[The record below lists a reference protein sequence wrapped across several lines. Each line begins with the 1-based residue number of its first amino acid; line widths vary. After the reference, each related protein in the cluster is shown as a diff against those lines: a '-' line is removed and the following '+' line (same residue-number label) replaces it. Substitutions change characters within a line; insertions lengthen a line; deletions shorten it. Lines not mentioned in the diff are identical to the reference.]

1 MHELLQQVIE
11 QLRGI
16 WRFRWIAMA
25 AAWAICLVGWAAVLF
40 MPDTYEASAR
50 VFVDTRTALS
60 QVTQGISVETSMDTQ
75 IQRVRQALL
84 GGPQL
89 DKVVR
94 EAGLLQ
100 PTATPQS
107 HQSLLARVR
116 DGITITSTLGRDNQT
131 AGSYVISYQD
141 TDRDRSLKVVSL
153 LVDSFVK
160 NTLGGKR
167 EGTEQAQVFLTD
179 QIADY
184 DKRLAEA
191 EARLAD
197 FKKQNV
203 GLMPGTGGDFFT
215 RLQTEMDGS
224 TKVQEQLSVALK
236 KRAELE
242 RQLHGEQPVMQTAA
256 PGAGGA
262 GGATPANDTASR
274 IREAQAHLD
283 DLLLRFTDR
292 HPDVIALR
300 QTLEELKAKQ
310 AQEIEAIKRG
320 DPGAASRLGLAANPI
335 YQSIQLQLNQAD
347 VEIASLRAEI
357 SDHHEKIEELRGMI
371 KKAPEVEAQLAR
383 LNRDYDVTHTQ
394 YRALVERL
402 QRARL
407 SEDADQTGVVR
418 FEVIDPPSAPFAP
431 IAPNRPKLL
440 ISVLLGG
447 LLGGAGIGYLLHML
461 KPVFSSVRQLR
472 EITGLP
478 VLGAVSMTWIE
489 RHTQQERRSLVGYA
503 GVAVL
508 LLAISAAVLVD
519 QRQATDLVHSVFH

>member
-16 WRFRWIAMA
+16 WRFRWIAMG

-60 QVTQGISVETSMDTQ
+60 QVTQGISVETNMDTQ

-89 DKVVR
+89 EKVVR
-94 EAGLLQ
+94 EAGLIQ
-100 PTATPQS
+100 GNATPQS
-107 HQSLLARVR
+107 LQSLLAKVR
-116 DGITITSTLGRDNQT
+116 DSITITSTLGRDNQT

-141 TDRDRSLKVVSL
+141 TDRDRSLRVVSR
-153 LVDSFVK
+153 LVESFVK

-167 EGTEQAQVFLTD
+167 EGTEQAQAFLTD

-184 DKRLAEA
+184 DRRLAEA

-215 RLQTEMDGS
+215 RLQTEMDAS

-256 PGAGGA
+256 PGGGA

-283 DLLLRFTDR
+283 ELLLRFTDK

-347 VEIASLRAEI
+347 VDIASLRAEI
-357 SDHHEKIEELRGMI
+357 SDHQQKIDELRGMI

-407 SEDADQTGVVR
+407 SEDADETGVVR

-461 KPVFSSVRQLR
+461 KPVFSSIRQLR

-489 RHTQQERRSLVGYA
+489 RHTQKERRSLIGYA

-508 LLAISAAVLVD
+508 LLAVSAVVLVG